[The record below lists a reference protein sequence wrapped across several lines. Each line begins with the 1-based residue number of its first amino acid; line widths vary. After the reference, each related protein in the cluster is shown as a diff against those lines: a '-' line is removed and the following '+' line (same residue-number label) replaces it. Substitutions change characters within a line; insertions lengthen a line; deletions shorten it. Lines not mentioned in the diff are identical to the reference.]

1 MMAIKK
7 YKYAYSLKLEEH
19 DGAYLAYFPALR
31 GCHTWGRTYQ
41 EAIKN
46 AEEALVGYLEALI
59 RAGDRIPEER
69 LVEGVAL
76 GLMVT
81 VPMIV

>member
-1 MMAIKK
+1 MATKSSNH
-7 YKYAYSLKLEEH
+7 AYSLKLEEH

-31 GCHTWGRTYQ
+31 GCQTWGQTYE

-46 AEEALVGYLEALI
+46 AEEALVGYLEALRI
-59 RAGDRIPEER
+59 AGDKIPEER

-81 VPMIV
+81 VPAIV